1 MELPTTVIKSTTVN
15 PSLLT
20 LFGQSKVGKTT
31 MLTKLNNCLI
41 IDTEKGTKYV
51 NALKVQVD
59 NSDQLKNL
67 IGSLKDKKELE
78 KDGITYDYI
87 ALDTIDNVVSWFEK
101 DIARENNI
109 DSFAKI
115 PFGDGY
121 NQVRNRV
128 MAMISALMECCEH
141 IVIIG
146 HRKKTIIGNDS
157 VEVNVSSL
165 DLSGKL
171 KNYVMAK
178 SDAIGFVFR
187 NEEGNLQISFEAS
200 DEIEAGTRLAHLAGK
215 ILDFKWTNIYKT
227 KV

>member
-1 MELPTTVIKSTTVN
+1 LTEGTVYN
-15 PSLLT
+15 YL
-20 LFGQSKVGKTT
+20 
-31 MLTKLNNCLI
+31 
-41 IDTEKGTKYV
+41 
-51 NALKVQVD
+51 
-59 NSDQLKNL
+59 
-67 IGSLKDKKELE
+67 
-78 KDGITYDYI
+78 

-101 DIARENNI
+101 DVARDNNV

-121 NQVRNRV
+121 NQVRTRT

-141 IVIIG
+141 IIIIG

-178 SDAIGFVFR
+178 SDAIGFVYR
-187 NEEGNLQISFEAS
+187 DEDGKLKVSFEAS
-200 DEIEAGTRLAHLAGK
+200 DEVEAGTRLPHLAGK
-215 ILDFKWTNIYKT
+215 ILDFKWSEIYKT
-227 KV
+227 SV

>member
-1 MELPTTVIKSTTVN
+1 MELPTKVIKSTTVN

-20 LFGQSKVGKTT
+20 VFGQSKVGKTT
-31 MLTKLNNCLI
+31 MLSKLDNCLI
-41 IDTEKGTKYV
+41 LDTEKGTKYID
-51 NALKVQVD
+51 ALKVQINNSVD
-59 NSDQLKNL
+59 LKNTVRA
-67 IGSLKDKKELE
+67 LKESGDQY
-78 KDGITYDYI
+78 TYL

-101 DIARENNI
+101 DVARDNNV

-121 NQVRNRV
+121 NQVRTRT

-141 IVIIG
+141 IIIIG

-178 SDAIGFVFR
+178 SDAIGFVYR
-187 NEEGNLQISFEAS
+187 DEEGNLKISFEAS
-200 DEIEAGTRLAHLAGK
+200 DEVEAGTRLQHLAGK
-215 ILDFKWTNIYKT
+215 ILDFKWSEIYKT
-227 KV
+227 AVGK

>member
-1 MELPTTVIKSTTVN
+1 MELPTKVIKSTTVN

-20 LFGQSKVGKTT
+20 VFGQSKVGKTT
-31 MLTKLNNCLI
+31 MLSKLKNCLI
-41 IDTEKGTKYV
+41 LDTEKGTKYV
-51 NALKVQVD
+51 DALKVQV
-59 NSDQLKNL
+59 NSSIDLKNTVRAL
-67 IGSLKDKKELE
+67 KESGSQ
-78 KDGITYDYI
+78 YDYL

-101 DIARENNI
+101 DVARDNNV

-121 NQVRNRV
+121 NQVRTRV
-128 MAMISALMECCEH
+128 MNMITALMECCEH
-141 IVIIG
+141 IIIIG

-178 SDAIGFVFR
+178 SDAIGFVYR
-187 NEEGNLQISFEAS
+187 DEEGNLKISFEAS
-200 DEIEAGTRLAHLAGK
+200 DEIEAGTRLQHLAGN
-215 ILDFKWTNIYKT
+215 ILDFKWSEIYKT
-227 KV
+227 AVGK

>member
-1 MELPTTVIKSTTVN
+1 MELPTQVIKSKTVN

-20 LFGQSKVGKTT
+20 VFGQSKVGKTT
-31 MLTKLNNCLI
+31 MLSKLNNCLI
-41 IDTEKGTKYV
+41 IDTEKGTRYV
-51 NALKVQVD
+51 DALKIHVN
-59 NSDQLKNL
+59 NSTELKEVVKA
-67 IGSLKDKKELE
+67 LKGDE
-78 KDGITYDYI
+78 GTVYDYL

-101 DIARENNI
+101 DVARDNNV

-121 NQVRNRV
+121 NQVRTRV
-128 MAMISALMECCEH
+128 MNMITALMDCCDH
-141 IVIIG
+141 VIIIG

-178 SDAIGFVFR
+178 SDAIGFVYR
-187 NEEGNLQISFEAS
+187 DEEGHLKISFEAS
-200 DEIEAGTRLAHLAGK
+200 DEIEAGTRLPHLAGK
-215 ILDFKWTNIYKT
+215 ILDFKWSEIYKT
-227 KV
+227 AVGK

>member
-1 MELPTTVIKSTTVN
+1 MELPTKVIKSDTVN

-20 LFGQSKVGKTT
+20 VFGQSKVGKTT
-31 MLTKLNNCLI
+31 MLSKLNNCLI

-51 NALKVQVD
+51 DALKVSV
-59 NSDQLKNL
+59 NSSGELKQ
-67 IGSLKDKKELE
+67 IIRALKEDSS
-78 KDGITYDYI
+78 YNYI

-101 DIARENNI
+101 DIARENNVE
-109 DSFAKI
+109 SFAKI

-128 MAMISALMECCEH
+128 MSMIGALMECCDH
-141 IVIIG
+141 IIIIG

-178 SDAIGFVFR
+178 SDAIGFVYR
-187 NEEGNLQISFEAS
+187 NEDGNLKISFEAS
-200 DEIEAGTRLAHLAGK
+200 DEIEAGTRLPHLAGK
-215 ILDFKWTNIYKT
+215 ILDFKWSEIYKT
-227 KV
+227 SVK

>member
-1 MELPTTVIKSTTVN
+1 MELPTKVIKSNTVN

-20 LFGQSKVGKTT
+20 VFGQSKVGKTT
-31 MLTKLNNCLI
+31 MLSKLNNCLI

-51 NALKVQVD
+51 DALKVSV
-59 NSDQLKNL
+59 NSSGELKQ
-67 IGSLKDKKELE
+67 IIRALKEDSS
-78 KDGITYDYI
+78 YNYI

-101 DIARENNI
+101 DIARENNVE
-109 DSFAKI
+109 SFAKI

-128 MAMISALMECCEH
+128 MSMISALMECCDH
-141 IVIIG
+141 IIIIG
-146 HRKKTIIGNDS
+146 HRKKIIIGNDS

-178 SDAIGFVFR
+178 SDAIGFVYR
-187 NEEGNLQISFEAS
+187 NEDGNLKISFEAS
-200 DEIEAGTRLAHLAGK
+200 DEIEAGTRLPHLAGK
-215 ILDFKWTNIYKT
+215 ILDFKWSEIYKT
-227 KV
+227 SVK

>member
-1 MELPTTVIKSTTVN
+1 MELPTKVIKSNTVN

-20 LFGQSKVGKTT
+20 VFGQSKVGKTT
-31 MLTKLNNCLI
+31 MLSKLNNCLI
-41 IDTEKGTKYV
+41 VDTEKGTKYV
-51 NALKVQVD
+51 DALKVSV
-59 NSDQLKNL
+59 NSSGELKQ
-67 IGSLKDKKELE
+67 IIRALKEDSN
-78 KDGITYDYI
+78 YNYI

-101 DIARENNI
+101 DIARENNVE
-109 DSFAKI
+109 SFAKI

-128 MAMISALMECCEH
+128 MSMISALMECCDH
-141 IVIIG
+141 IIIIG

-178 SDAIGFVFR
+178 SDAIGFVYR
-187 NEEGNLQISFEAS
+187 NEDGNLKISFEAS
-200 DEIEAGTRLAHLAGK
+200 DEIEAGTRLPHLAGK
-215 ILDFKWTNIYKT
+215 ILDFKWSEIYKT
-227 KV
+227 SVK

>member
-1 MELPTTVIKSTTVN
+1 MELPTKVIKSTTVN

-20 LFGQSKVGKTT
+20 VFGQSKVGKTT
-31 MLTKLNNCLI
+31 MLSKLNNCLI

-51 NALKVQVD
+51 DALKVHVN
-59 NSDQLKNL
+59 NSAELKNMVKA
-67 IGSLKDKKELE
+67 LKGDE
-78 KDGITYDYI
+78 GTVYDYL

-101 DIARENNI
+101 DVARDNNV

-121 NQVRNRV
+121 NQVRTRV
-128 MAMISALMECCEH
+128 MNMITALMDCCDH
-141 IVIIG
+141 VIIIG
-146 HRKKTIIGNDS
+146 HRKKTIIGNES

-178 SDAIGFVFR
+178 SDAIGFVYR
-187 NEEGNLQISFEAS
+187 DEEGHLKISFEAS
-200 DEIEAGTRLAHLAGK
+200 DEIEAGTRLPHLAGK
-215 ILDFKWTNIYKT
+215 ILDFKWSEIYKT
-227 KV
+227 AIGK

>member
-20 LFGQSKVGKTT
+20 VFGQSKVGKTT

-51 NALKVQVD
+51 DALKIQVD
-59 NSDQLKNL
+59 NSAQLKNL
-67 IGSLKDKKELE
+67 IGSLKDKE
-78 KDGITYDYI
+78 GIESLGVKYDYI

-141 IVIIG
+141 VIIIG

-178 SDAIGFVFR
+178 SDAIGFVYR
-187 NEEGNLQISFEAS
+187 NEDGNLQISFEAS

-215 ILDFKWTNIYKT
+215 ILDFKWSNIYKS

>member
-1 MELPTTVIKSTTVN
+1 MELPTKVIKSTTVN

-20 LFGQSKVGKTT
+20 VFGQSKVGKTT
-31 MLTKLNNCLI
+31 MLSKLNNCLI

-51 NALKVQVD
+51 DALKVQVN
-59 NSDQLKNL
+59 NSAE
-67 IGSLKDKKELE
+67 LKDTVRALKESGSQYNYL
-78 KDGITYDYI
+78 

-101 DIARENNI
+101 DVARDNNV

-121 NQVRNRV
+121 NQVRTRV
-128 MAMISALMECCEH
+128 MNMITALMDCCDH
-141 IVIIG
+141 VIIIG
-146 HRKKTIIGNDS
+146 HRKKTIIGNES

-178 SDAIGFVFR
+178 SDAIGFVYR
-187 NEEGNLQISFEAS
+187 DEEGHLKISFEAS
-200 DEIEAGTRLAHLAGK
+200 DEIEAGTRLPHLAGK
-215 ILDFKWTNIYKT
+215 ILDFKWSEIYKT
-227 KV
+227 AVGK

>member
-1 MELPTTVIKSTTVN
+1 MELPTKVIKSTTVN

-20 LFGQSKVGKTT
+20 VFGQSKVGKTT
-31 MLTKLNNCLI
+31 MLSKLNNCLI

-51 NALKVQVD
+51 DALKVQVN
-59 NSDQLKNL
+59 NSAE
-67 IGSLKDKKELE
+67 LKDTVRALKESGSQYNYL
-78 KDGITYDYI
+78 

-101 DIARENNI
+101 DVARDNNV

-121 NQVRNRV
+121 NQVRTRV
-128 MAMISALMECCEH
+128 MNMISALMDCCDH
-141 IVIIG
+141 IIIIG
-146 HRKKTIIGNDS
+146 HRKKTIIGNES

-178 SDAIGFVFR
+178 SDAIGFVYR
-187 NEEGNLQISFEAS
+187 DEEGHLKISFEAS
-200 DEIEAGTRLAHLAGK
+200 DEIEAGTRLPHLAGK
-215 ILDFKWTNIYKT
+215 ILDFKWSEIYKT
-227 KV
+227 AIGK

>member
-1 MELPTTVIKSTTVN
+1 MELPTKVIKSTTVN

-20 LFGQSKVGKTT
+20 VFGQSKVGKTT
-31 MLTKLNNCLI
+31 MLSKLNNCLI

-51 NALKVQVD
+51 DALKVQVN
-59 NSDQLKNL
+59 NSAE
-67 IGSLKDKKELE
+67 LKDIVRALKESGSQYNYL
-78 KDGITYDYI
+78 

-101 DIARENNI
+101 DVARDNNV

-121 NQVRNRV
+121 NQVRTRV
-128 MAMISALMECCEH
+128 MNMISALMDCCDH
-141 IVIIG
+141 IIIIG
-146 HRKKTIIGNDS
+146 HRKKTIIGNES

-178 SDAIGFVFR
+178 SDAIGFVYR
-187 NEEGNLQISFEAS
+187 DEEGHLKISFEAS
-200 DEIEAGTRLAHLAGK
+200 DEIEAGTRLPHLAGK
-215 ILDFKWTNIYKT
+215 ILDFKWSEIYKT
-227 KV
+227 AVGK

>member
-1 MELPTTVIKSTTVN
+1 MELPTKVIKSTTVN

-20 LFGQSKVGKTT
+20 VFGQSKVGKTT
-31 MLTKLNNCLI
+31 MLSKLKNCLI
-41 IDTEKGTKYV
+41 LDTEKGTKYV
-51 NALKVQVD
+51 DALKVQV
-59 NSDQLKNL
+59 NSSIDLKNTVRAL
-67 IGSLKDKKELE
+67 KESGSQ
-78 KDGITYDYI
+78 YDYL

-101 DIARENNI
+101 DVARDNNV

-121 NQVRNRV
+121 NQVRTRV
-128 MAMISALMECCEH
+128 MNMITALMECCEH
-141 IVIIG
+141 IIIIG

-178 SDAIGFVFR
+178 SDAIGFVYR
-187 NEEGNLQISFEAS
+187 DEEGNLKISFEAS
-200 DEIEAGTRLAHLAGK
+200 DEIEAGTRLQHLAGK
-215 ILDFKWTNIYKT
+215 ILDFKWSEIYKT
-227 KV
+227 AVGK

>member
-1 MELPTTVIKSTTVN
+1 MELPTKVIKSTTVN

-20 LFGQSKVGKTT
+20 VFGQSKVGKTT
-31 MLTKLNNCLI
+31 MLSKLNNCLI

-51 NALKVQVD
+51 DALKVQVN
-59 NSDQLKNL
+59 NSADLKNTVRA
-67 IGSLKDKKELE
+67 LKESDSQYNYL
-78 KDGITYDYI
+78 

-101 DIARENNI
+101 DVARDNNV

-121 NQVRNRV
+121 NQVRTRV
-128 MAMISALMECCEH
+128 MNMITALMDCCDH
-141 IVIIG
+141 VIIIG
-146 HRKKTIIGNDS
+146 HRKKTIIGNES

-178 SDAIGFVFR
+178 SDAIGFVYR
-187 NEEGNLQISFEAS
+187 DEEGHLKISFEAS
-200 DEIEAGTRLAHLAGK
+200 DEIEAGTRLPHLAGK
-215 ILDFKWTNIYKT
+215 ILDFKWSEIYKT
-227 KV
+227 AIGK

>member
-1 MELPTTVIKSTTVN
+1 MELPTKVIKSTTVN

-20 LFGQSKVGKTT
+20 VFGQSKVGKTT
-31 MLTKLNNCLI
+31 MLSKLNNCLI

-51 NALKVQVD
+51 DALKVQVN
-59 NSDQLKNL
+59 NSAE
-67 IGSLKDKKELE
+67 LKDTVRALKESGSQYNYL
-78 KDGITYDYI
+78 

-101 DIARENNI
+101 DVARDNNV

-121 NQVRNRV
+121 NQVRTRV
-128 MAMISALMECCEH
+128 MNMISALMDCCDH
-141 IVIIG
+141 IIIIG
-146 HRKKTIIGNDS
+146 HRKKTIIGNES

-178 SDAIGFVFR
+178 SDAIGFVYR
-187 NEEGNLQISFEAS
+187 DEEGHLKISFEAS
-200 DEIEAGTRLAHLAGK
+200 DEIEAGTRLPHLAGK
-215 ILDFKWTNIYKT
+215 ILDFKWSEIYKT
-227 KV
+227 AVGK